1 MTIDFILNGE
11 DVVVRTGAD
20 VRLLDILRD
29 TFALGGTKTGC
40 LTGCCGAC
48 TVFFNGAVAQAC
60 LIPAFRV
67 RGSEIITI
75 EAFSQTDEYQ
85 DIAEGFS
92 RTDHKTCGFCT
103 TGKIL
108 ALASLLDRNPRPGRE
123 DILAA
128 FNGIRC
134 RCTDPDSLVEAAL
147 AVAEIRRRRIYGR
160 SA

>member
-11 DVVVRTGAD
+11 DVVIRTEAD
-20 VRLLDILRD
+20 VRLIDILRD
-29 TFALGGTKTGC
+29 TFGMGGTRTGC

-48 TVFFNGAVAQAC
+48 TVAFNGTITQSC
-60 LIPAFRV
+60 LVPAFRI
-67 RGSEIITI
+67 RGGEIITI

-92 RTDHKTCGFCT
+92 RTGHKTCGFCT
-103 TGKIL
+103 TGKIW
-108 ALASLLDRNPRPGRE
+108 ALESLLERNLQPNRE
-123 DILAA
+123 EILLA
-128 FNGIRC
+128 FDGVRC

-160 SA
+160 ST

>member
-11 DVVVRTGAD
+11 DVVVRTKAD
-20 VRLLDILRD
+20 IRLLDILRD
-29 TFALGGTKTGC
+29 TFGLRETRADC
-40 LTGCCGAC
+40 LIGCCGAC
-48 TVFFNGAVAQAC
+48 TVIFNGAVAQSC

-92 RTDHKTCGFCT
+92 RTGHKTCGFCT
-103 TGKIL
+103 TGKVL
-108 ALASLLDRNPRPGRE
+108 ALESLLERNPRPGRE
-123 DILAA
+123 DILPA

-147 AVAEIRRRRIYGR
+147 AVAEIRQRRIYGR